1 MARRAGTSGT
11 EELGTNGGLIF
22 GKREPARSRSHHK
35 VRVYKTDPDHLEHLV
50 YRNTVSGTHRSQFVA
65 RTILSESSNH
75 FKKKK
80 TKLMVSIESYLV
92 EEYNITDKNRLAKLL
107 KDRKVISKVHEEY

>member
-22 GKREPARSRSHHK
+22 GKREPARSLLAVVQPLTTTAARSRSHRK

-65 RTILSESSNH
+65 RTILSSNLRIIRIVKRKR
-75 FKKKK
+75 KKKIN
-80 TKLMVSIESYLV
+80 L
-92 EEYNITDKNRLAKLL
+92 
-107 KDRKVISKVHEEY
+107 